1 VTASSSQLSSKS
13 LKELSKFHQDSE
25 EQYPQGARNTMLT
38 RFLTVDP
45 INDPLVT
52 LARSAIRDG
61 SVKAGDVAGM
71 TGRSK

>member
-1 VTASSSQLSSKS
+1 
-13 LKELSKFHQDSE
+13 
-25 EQYPQGARNTMLT
+25 MLT